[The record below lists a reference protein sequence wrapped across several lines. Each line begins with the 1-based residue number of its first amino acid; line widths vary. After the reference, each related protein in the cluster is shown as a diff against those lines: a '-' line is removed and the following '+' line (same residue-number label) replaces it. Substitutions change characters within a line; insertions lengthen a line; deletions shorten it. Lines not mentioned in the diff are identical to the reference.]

1 MANIDLSKVGII
13 LPKVGISVGIGVID
27 EVLERQDDSKGRTD
41 FKRWSN
47 WARLLLAVG
56 GWGMV
61 AVGPSQYATWAETT
75 AIAATPLLTKGV
87 AKVAMKQLTGE
98 SRQFGT
104 RFAPRRT
111 EAGAG
116 TQDWAPEK
124 SGGSYRPL

>member
-1 MANIDLSKVGII
+1 LT
-13 LPKVGISVGIGVID
+13 KVGISVGVGMLD
-27 EVLERQDDSKGRTD
+27 EVLERQDDTKGRTEY
-41 FKRWSN
+41 KRWSN

-61 AVGPSQYATWAETT
+61 AVGPSQYANWAETA

-87 AKVAMKQLTGE
+87 AKVVMKEAGQTGRAQAQYG
-98 SRQFGT
+98 SRFT
-104 RFAPRRT
+104 PRRA
-111 EAGAG
+111 ESGAG